1 MLNDTFGIFL
11 RNLRKERKL
20 SLREV
25 ERKAKISNAYLSQIE
40 RGQRGIPTLGFLKR
54 LASVYGIDVKILVNK
69 AISVIDDIQS
79 KKAHNLLFKG
89 GDGIITV
96 LEDEV
101 PNPDYSFIID
111 GYNSLTSDGQKQ
123 LYKFLQFLL
132 KDESKS

>member
-1 MLNDTFGIFL
+1 MLNTFGSFL

-40 RGQRGIPTLGFLKR
+40 RGKRGIPTLGFLKR
-54 LASVYGIDVKILVNK
+54 LASVYGIDVEILVDK
-69 AISVIDDIQS
+69 AISVIDDVQS

-89 GDGIITV
+89 RDGITTV

-132 KDESKS
+132 EDESKS